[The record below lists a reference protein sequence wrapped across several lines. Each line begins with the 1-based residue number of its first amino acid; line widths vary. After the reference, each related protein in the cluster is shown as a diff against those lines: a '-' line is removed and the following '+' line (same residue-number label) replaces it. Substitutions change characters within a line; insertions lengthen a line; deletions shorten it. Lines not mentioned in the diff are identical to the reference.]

1 MTANSSENV
10 LQRYLG
16 LNEYEYFVI
25 GEIGVNHNGDMG
37 NVFKLIDLAQRSG
50 LSAVKFQKR
59 TPEICTPF
67 HMREVNR
74 ETPWGQM
81 SYFDYRKR
89 IELSRE
95 NYFDIAEYCSSINML
110 WSASA
115 WDIPS
120 LEFLDSFDLPF
131 HKVASAMNSNLDFL
145 REVAV
150 RNKFTIISTGMS
162 TMEDVRRTV
171 SVFQTEGCPFMLM
184 HTTSTY
190 PAADRIL
197 NLSAIKSL
205 EDEFRVP
212 VGYSGHESTTFPS
225 QIAAVL
231 GARVIERHITLDR
244 AMWGTDQ
251 SASLSE
257 QGLRELVTSL
267 GRIPDLLGDGV
278 KKVEE
283 GEDVVAQRLRWWIS

>member
-1 MTANSSENV
+1 
-10 LQRYLG
+10 
-16 LNEYEYFVI
+16 
-25 GEIGVNHNGDMG
+25 
-37 NVFKLIDLAQRSG
+37 
-50 LSAVKFQKR
+50 
-59 TPEICTPF
+59 
-67 HMREVNR
+67 
-74 ETPWGQM
+74 
-81 SYFDYRKR
+81 
-89 IELSRE
+89 
-95 NYFDIAEYCSSINML
+95 
-110 WSASA
+110 
-115 WDIPS
+115 
-120 LEFLDSFDLPF
+120 
-131 HKVASAMNSNLDFL
+131 
-145 REVAV
+145 
-150 RNKFTIISTGMS
+150 
-162 TMEDVRRTV
+162 
-171 SVFQTEGCPFMLM
+171 MLM